1 MAQPPSL
8 DQGAA
13 GPGTSVQ
20 RRTLVLSLLACGCM
34 LAALLWAGRGQLDSH
49 RDRWFGPAGADLAL
63 RYAALAPAM
72 DEAALQRHMAG
83 AALVCADAAAGE
95 RHCQARLSRADGVA
109 ASRVQAVLAEGR
121 LRTVTVWVPWWEHH
135 STARSLVATLGAPT
149 SHANATA
156 ASADL
161 GSIAW
166 EMPGG
171 TVRIARQPG
180 WNPWHWSQLLWTARE
195 PA

>member
-8 DQGAA
+8 KHGAA
-13 GPGTSVQ
+13 GPGGPVL
-20 RRTLVLSLLACGCM
+20 RRTLLLALLAAGCM

-49 RDRWFGPAGADLAL
+49 RDRWFGPAGADLAP
-63 RYAALAPAM
+63 RYAALSPAM
-72 DEAALQRHMAG
+72 DESALQRHMAG

-95 RHCQARLSRADGVA
+95 RHCAARLAHADGVA
-109 ASRVQAVLAEGR
+109 ASRLGAVLVDGR
-121 LRTVTVWVPWWEHH
+121 LRTVEVWVPWWEHH
-135 STARSLVATLGAPT
+135 SAARRLVAVLGAPT
-149 SHANATA
+149 SHASATPDSPA
-156 ASADL
+156 P

-180 WNPWHWSQLLWTARE
+180 WNPWHWSRLVWAARA
-195 PA
+195 PD

>member
-1 MAQPPSL
+1 MPQFPSPEHG
-8 DQGAA
+8 GAGSGA
-13 GPGTSVQ
+13 PVL
-20 RRTLVLSLLACGCM
+20 RRTLLLALLAAGCM

-49 RDRWFGPAGADLAL
+49 RDRWLGPAGAELAP
-63 RYAALAPAM
+63 RYAALSPAM
-72 DEAALQRHMAG
+72 DERALQRHLAG

-95 RHCQARLSRADGVA
+95 RHCKARLAHADGVA
-109 ASRVQAVLAEGR
+109 ASRLLAVLVEGR
-121 LRTVTVWVPWWEHH
+121 LRAVEVWVPWWQHH
-135 STARSLVATLGAPT
+135 SAARSLVTVLGAPT
-149 SHANATA
+149 SHASATA
-156 ASADL
+156 DTAEL

-180 WNPWHWSQLLWTARE
+180 WNPWHWSRLVWTARA